1 MPDTIKKIVIA
12 PDKFKG
18 TYTAITISDLI
29 AQELIIG
36 FSGDIILCPMAD
48 GGEGSQNVIENA
60 LFDQSKRCEITTV
73 DSLGRT
79 IATEILICNKGQT
92 AIIEAAK
99 TIGLTLIKPSE
110 RNPDNTS
117 SYGLGIIIKYIIEN
131 YEKVNKIRIA
141 IGGVATNDAG
151 IGMLSALGYSFK
163 LRSDY
168 NSMAMCSSS
177 TYRLSSKGSQIA
189 EILQNITEIIPPK
202 NSQLLSKIKEHKIK
216 IEILCDVRNPLLGI
230 NGATNIYSRQ
240 KGADSKLREHFE
252 RGMINWV
259 RTVKKYLS
267 FNETQKMLSKE
278 YNSEETLPGS
288 GAAGGLGYTFHNIL
302 RAELQNGFEEIS
314 KITKLEEKIS
324 TADIVI
330 SGEGALDRQSL
341 NGKVPIGVAKIC
353 LKHSKPLIIVC
364 GKNKLSPL
372 EYHEAG
378 ISKVLTLMEIAKCPF
393 NTRFELI
400 ADTK

>member
-18 TYTAITISDLI
+18 TYTAVTISNLI
-29 AQELIIG
+29 AQELIVG
-36 FSGDIILCPMAD
+36 FNGQITLCPMAD

-60 LFDQSKRCEITTV
+60 LSNQAEKLKIKTV
-73 DSLGRT
+73 DALGRT
-79 IATEILICNKGQT
+79 IESEILICDQGQT

-99 TIGLTLIKPSE
+99 TIGLTLIDHTE
-110 RNPDNTS
+110 RNPDHTT
-117 SYGLGIIIKYIIEN
+117 SYGLGIIIKHIIEN

-163 LRSDY
+163 LRKTY

-177 TYRLSSKGSQIA
+177 TYRLSSKGSQIS

-202 NSQLLSKIKEHKIK
+202 KSKLLSKIEESKMKL
-216 IEILCDVRNPLLGI
+216 EILCDVRNPLLGI
-230 NGATNIYSRQ
+230 NGATHVYSRQ
-240 KGADSKLREHFE
+240 KGADEKLRESFE
-252 RGMINWV
+252 QGMMNWAKI
-259 RTVKKYLS
+259 VKKH
-267 FNETQKMLSKE
+267 
-278 YNSEETLPGS
+278 NSEETFPGS
-288 GAAGGLGYTFHNIL
+288 GAAGGLGYTFRNLL
-302 RAELQNGFEEIS
+302 RAELQNGFEQIS
-314 KITKLEEKIS
+314 KIARLEEQIS

-330 SGEGALDRQSL
+330 SGEGALDKQSL

-353 LKHSKPLIIVC
+353 LKYSKPLIIVC

-378 ISKVLTLMEIAKCPF
+378 ISKVLTLMEIAKYPF
-393 NTRFELI
+393 KERFQLI
-400 ADTK
+400 ADCEK